1 MATTTSSTTTRARTR
16 GSGVE
21 LDALAC
27 PGCAEPVDTAP
38 PASGEDGP
46 VPGFCHRDGS
56 ELCSDGS
63 GTAGEPVEF
72 ERLRWSASARK
83 SGR

>member
-1 MATTTSSTTTRARTR
+1 MATTSSSTAARIRTR

-27 PGCAEPVDTAP
+27 PGCAEPVDAAP
-38 PASGEDGP
+38 PASREDVP

-56 ELCSDGS
+56 ELCPDSS
-63 GTAGEPVEF
+63 GTGGEPVEF
-72 ERLRWSASARK
+72 ERLRWPV
-83 SGR
+83 